1 MAKLNFE
8 QLTKGLSKPLSPVY
22 LITGDEPLMV
32 QESCDAVR
40 AAARQAG
47 FSERELYHTDAGF
60 QWPQLLHS
68 ANSMS
73 LFAERKMIEVRIHN
87 GKPGDAGSKAIV
99 EYCQAPAED
108 NLLLLV
114 SPKLERASQNSK
126 WYKAIDSIGAVVT
139 IWPINPKQMPRWIDQ
154 RLQRAGIRA
163 DSQAIDILA
172 SRVEGNL
179 LAAAQEIEKLK
190 LVAQDGFIDSQ
201 TMAYAVVDSARYDV
215 FGLVDKA
222 LSGNAQAAAATLNG
236 LRGEGSE
243 PTIILWALTREIR
256 ALMALKQALSNGQA
270 LEGVARRHGIFDNR
284 LPLIRDALQRMQTPT
299 LRLLI
304 KECAYID
311 RTIKGM
317 ATGDCWGVLLD
328 VVLTLSGNRAFSGRV
343 LKTLLS

>member
-1 MAKLNFE
+1 MTKLSFE
-8 QLTKGLSKPLSPVY
+8 QLHKSLPQQLSPVY
-22 LITGDEPLMV
+22 LVTGDEPLMV

-40 AAARQAG
+40 AAAKQAG

-73 LFAERKMIEVRIHN
+73 LFAERKIIEVRIHN

-99 EYCQAPAED
+99 EYCQSPAAD

-126 WYKAIDSIGAVVT
+126 WYKAVEAVGAVVT
-139 IWPINPKQMPRWIDQ
+139 IWPINPKQMPRWIEQ

-163 DSQAIDILA
+163 DAQAVDILA

-179 LAAAQEIEKLK
+179 LAAAQEVEKLK
-190 LVAQDGFIDSQ
+190 LVAKDGFIDSH
-201 TMAYAVVDSARYDV
+201 TMANAVVDSARYDV

-222 LSGNAQAAAATLNG
+222 LAGHPQAAAATLNG

-243 PTIILWALTREIR
+243 PAVVLWALTREIR
-256 ALMALKQALSNGQA
+256 ALMALKQALSSGHA
-270 LEGVARRHGIFDNR
+270 IEGVARRYGIFENR
-284 LPLIRDALQRMQTPT
+284 LPLIRAATARLQNPT
-299 LRLLI
+299 LRLLV

-317 ATGDCWGVLLD
+317 APGDPWGTLLD
-328 VVLTLSGNRAFSGRV
+328 VVLTLSGSRALSGRV
-343 LKTLLS
+343 LKTLLQ

>member
-1 MAKLNFE
+1 MAKLNVE
-8 QLTKGLSKPLSPVY
+8 QLMKGLGKQLSPVY

-40 AAARQAG
+40 AAARDAG
-47 FSERELYHTDAGF
+47 FNERELYHTDGGF

-73 LFAERKMIEVRIHN
+73 LFAERKIIEVRVHN

-99 EYCQAPAED
+99 EYCRSPAED

-114 SPKLERASQNSK
+114 CPKLERASQNSK
-126 WYKAIDSIGAVVT
+126 WYKAVDSIGAVVT
-139 IWPINPKQMPRWIDQ
+139 IWPINPKQLPRWIDQ

-201 TMAYAVVDSARYDV
+201 TMANAVVDSARYDV

-222 LSGNAQAAAATLNG
+222 LGGNAQGAAATLNG

-243 PTIILWALTREIR
+243 PTIILWALSREIR
-256 ALMALKQALSNGQA
+256 ALMALKQALSSGQP
-270 LEGVARRHGIFDNR
+270 LEAVARRHGIFDNR
-284 LPLIRDALQRMQTPT
+284 LPLIRDALQRLQAPT
-299 LRLLI
+299 LHLLI
-304 KECAYID
+304 KECAYVD
-311 RTIKGM
+311 RAIKGM
-317 ATGDCWGVLLD
+317 AAGDCWGILLD

-343 LKTLLS
+343 LKTLLA